1 MDFSKVL
8 GMVGIRGYNQRPPK
22 YGRAKQR
29 KGTKP
34 KKRKGL
40 ARVGPSEKALAR
52 QKAGKST
59 FDGKATLLVQNYRQA
74 RIPVTITTAKG
85 IFYTGR
91 KE

>member
-1 MDFSKVL
+1 MDIATILGKVGL
-8 GMVGIRGYNQRPPK
+8 GGYNQGTPK
-22 YGRAKQR
+22 QGRWKQK

-52 QKAGKST
+52 RKAGKSR

-74 RIPVTITTAKG
+74 RIPVTITTSKG